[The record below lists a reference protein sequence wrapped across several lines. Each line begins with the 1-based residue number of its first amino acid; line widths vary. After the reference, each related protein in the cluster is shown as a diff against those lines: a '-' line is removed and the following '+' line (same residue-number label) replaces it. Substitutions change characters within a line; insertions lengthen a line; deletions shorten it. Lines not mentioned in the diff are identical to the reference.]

1 MTPISFS
8 KGIPS
13 AHMAYHGGP
22 WQAGS
27 VDVMKMTAI
36 FARRKCC
43 MPLLILCTRKPFP
56 GLSTVMSP
64 IFPDGPIVSLRSSG
78 GHLHSQQLRPF
89 VK

>member
-8 KGIPS
+8 KGIPT
-13 AHMAYHGGP
+13 AHRAYHGGP

-27 VDVMKMTAI
+27 VDVMNMTA
-36 FARRKCC
+36 KCC
-43 MPLLILCTRKPFP
+43 MPLLILCTRKPVP

-64 IFPDGPIVSLRSSG
+64 IFPNGPIGSLRSSG
-78 GHLHSQQLRPF
+78 GDLYSHQLRPF